1 MSSKVE
7 VCVVGGG
14 MITQVQILPSLY
26 QLQRLGIIG
35 DISVCALNSGPLKAL
50 AADKTLKEGFAEHN
64 FKAYPSLDTDE
75 GENFPQLYKD
85 VIARMS
91 KGNII
96 VVAVPDQVHYPVIKT
111 ALENNQHI
119 CCVKPLVLKY
129 EQSVEIE
136 KAAYEKGLVV
146 GVEYHKRLDDRAL
159 IARKQYR
166 YGRFGEFRI
175 GHAEM
180 NEPYYYRYSNFQ
192 NWCTCENT
200 DMFTYV
206 GCHYVD
212 QLHFITGLLPVSV
225 SVYGVK
231 DKYPNGN
238 EGYLWTDARVVWDN
252 GGVLHVTDVM
262 GYPDEGPGGNYQGI
276 RMYCAGDGKSGML
289 RHNDQYRGI
298 EYCYIKKGDEPGDTY
313 YAEPSPDYFKFIDL
327 GSGQLTPVGYGY
339 RSIEFIVKNI
349 CKAVEVGDDLS
360 ARQKLIEQFDSQAVM
375 ATPKNSSYNELV
387 VEAARLSILNS
398 GREVEIKYGKD
409 AGVCLKEF

>member
-1 MSSKVE
+1 MNSKAK

-26 QLQRLGIIG
+26 QLQRLGVIG
-35 DISVCALNSGPLKAL
+35 DISVCALSSGPLKVL
-50 AADKTLKEGFAEHN
+50 ADDKTLKEGFAGHS

-75 GENFPQLYKD
+75 GENFPQLYKE
-85 VIARMS
+85 VIAQMGR
-91 KGNII
+91 GNIV

-111 ALENNQHI
+111 ALENDQHI

-136 KAAYEKGLVV
+136 KIAYEKGLVV
-146 GVEYHKRLDDRAL
+146 GVEYHKRLDDRVL
-159 IARKQYR
+159 IARRQYR
-166 YGRFGEFRI
+166 EGRFGEFRI

-180 NEPYYYRYSNFQ
+180 NEPYYYRHSNFQ

-225 SVYGVK
+225 SVYGIK

-276 RMYCAGDGKSGML
+276 RMYCAGQGKSGML

-298 EYCYIKKGDEPGDTY
+298 EYCYVEKGDAPGDTY
-313 YAEPSPDYFKFIDL
+313 YCEPSPDYFKFIDL

-339 RSIEFIVKNI
+339 RSVEFIVKNI
-349 CKAVEVGDDLS
+349 CKAIDADGDLQ

-375 ATPKNSSYNELV
+375 ATPKNSAYNELV
-387 VEAARLSILNS
+387 MEAGRLSILNG

-409 AGVCLKEF
+409 ASVRLKEF